1 MGEALLLHELSDD
14 DSGFL
19 VTVARPVEIPA
30 ALQGMPYED
39 PVVSSP
45 VGDDHVLAGIC
56 LGNVLLEAVR
66 DGKDDHLQGN
76 RVLRPEL
83 RDGPFCEVRY
93 LLAELLQRG
102 DLIINRL

>member
-1 MGEALLLHELSDD
+1 MGEAFLLYQFRDD
-14 DSGFL
+14 DTGLL
-19 VTVARPVEIPA
+19 VAVARPVEVPA
-30 ALQGMPYED
+30 ALQRMTDED
-39 PVVSSP
+39 PVVGRP

-56 LGNVLLEAVR
+56 LGSVLLETVR

-93 LLAELLQRG
+93 LPAELLQRG